1 MADSTAHKDKA
12 ADQWR
17 RYIYMRD
24 YGHTDFI
31 RKADR
36 CEGFF
41 RGLQWSELDLQ
52 SLRQTRRPAITI
64 NKIMSTLSTIFG
76 EQIQNRM
83 EVSFRPK
90 SGAPGENADVLNKV
104 WMSIGDANQ
113 LQWIRSDIFADGL
126 IRSRGFYDLRI
137 EFDDNMYGEVRITKL
152 NSKNVVIDPDAED
165 YDPDTWNDIVVTKWL
180 TPLDVELLYD
190 KAAADELRA
199 KSSSS
204 YLWGYDSIERSRDRF
219 GAPQGSS
226 PYSENAF
233 DDQNRYVRVLERQ
246 YRENVMVN
254 MFVDPVQ
261 GDMREVP
268 EGWDRNRI
276 AATAQKYGLNVVRRR
291 VKKIRWCT
299 TADDLVLHDAV
310 SPYKHFTPVPFF
322 PHFRYGQT
330 IGLVENLFGPQ
341 ELLNKTT
348 SQELHVIN
356 TTANSGW
363 KIKTGALTNMS
374 VEELEQRGA
383 ETGLIME
390 LDDVKSAEKIQ
401 PNQIPQGLD
410 RLSYKAEEA
419 LKAISN
425 VSDSMQGFDREDV
438 AAKAIAAKTQ
448 RGSVNFAKVMDNL
461 ERTDYLLA
469 RNTLDLIQ
477 AFYTEPRI
485 INITKQGL
493 SAESEVLMVNQENEV
508 GEILND
514 LTLGEYSVVVT
525 SAPFRATLED
535 SQFEQ
540 AVAMRELGVP
550 IPDSVLIENSRL
562 MRKTELLK
570 ELEAEA
576 ASPDAQRA
584 KEIQFQTQEAAVDK
598 TRSEAE
604 RNRADAHAKL
614 NPPAEGDPGEELA
627 LEKYKIDQEMALQ
640 REKMQGELALQREKM
655 QGELQIKREEQRAQ
669 ALERR
674 AQAAMQAAH
683 PQPAQV
689 Q

>member
-1 MADSTAHKDKA
+1 MTDRDKA

-24 YGHTDFI
+24 YGHTQFV

-36 CEGFF
+36 CEAFF
-41 RGLQWSELDLQ
+41 EGLQWNELDLQ
-52 SLRQTRRPAITI
+52 ALKESRRPAITI
-64 NKIMSTLSTIFG
+64 NKIMSTLATIFG

-83 EVSFRPK
+83 EVSYRPK
-90 SGAPGENADVLNKV
+90 SGAPSENADVLNKT
-104 WMSIGDANQ
+104 WTSIGDANQ
-113 LQWIRSDIFADGL
+113 LQWVRSDVFADGL
-126 IRSRGFYDLRI
+126 IRSRGFYDARI

-165 YDPDTWNDIVVTKWL
+165 VDPDTWNDVIITKWY
-180 TPLDVELLYD
+180 TPLDIELLYD
-190 KAAADELRA
+190 KAAADELRSKVA
-199 KSSSS
+199 SS

-219 GAPQGSS
+219 GDPGLGFSH
-226 PYSENAF
+226 SENLY
-233 DDQNRYVRVLERQ
+233 DDQNRYIRVLERQ
-246 YRENVMVN
+246 YRENAMVN

-276 AATAQKYGLNVVRRR
+276 AAVASRHGLQVVRRR

-299 TADDLVLHDAV
+299 TADDLVLHDEI

-322 PHFRYGQT
+322 PFFRYGRT
-330 IGLVENLFGPQ
+330 IGLVENLLGPQ

-363 KIKTGALTNMS
+363 KLKKGALQNMA

-383 ETGLIME
+383 ETGLVME
-390 LDDVKSAEKIQ
+390 LDDVKNAEKIL

-419 LKAISN
+419 IKSISN

-469 RNTLDLIQ
+469 RNVLDLVQ
-477 AFYTEPRI
+477 SFYTEPRI
-485 INITKQGL
+485 INITNDGL
-493 SAESEVLMVNQENEV
+493 RAETEQIQVNQETPE

-550 IPDSVLIENSRL
+550 IDDSVLIENSRL
-562 MRKTELLK
+562 SRKSELLK
-570 ELEAEA
+570 DMQSA
-576 ASPDAQRA
+576 ANSPDAQRS
-584 KEIQFQTQEAAVDK
+584 KEIQFQTQEAAIDK

-604 RNRADAHAKL
+604 RNRADAQAKL
-614 NPPAEGDPGEELA
+614 QPAEGADPMQELE
-627 LEKYKIDQEMALQ
+627 LQKYKIDQELQLQ
-640 REKMQGELALQREKM
+640 REKL
-655 QGELQIKREEQRAQ
+655 QGELQLKREAQQAELEMRREEMRAQ

-674 AQAAMQAAH
+674 AQAAMQAAN